1 MISLKQQ
8 PEVFYKIYVFKNST
22 KFTGKHLHRSLFFNK
37 VACLRL
43 NIAGV
48 FLWILQEHFQEH
60 YFFTKHFRRLLLI
73 FLKIYF
79 FFESTACL
87 AIFTTNLQ
95 IINLIS
101 SKKSNPV
108 LFEKLEH
115 YLILNEK
122 KIFDIHPFTE
132 NSTSWNL
139 HSLKIRSL
147 KSVFLEYCKNCDK
160 KCKWGNPIYVNPVF
174 FGCNF
179 ARNKLFPRYFKNI
192 CAKFLHCLSEISLAA
207 ASSSRHLL
215 GVQN

>member
-1 MISLKQQ
+1 M
-8 PEVFYKIYVFKNST
+8 PEAEHSRCFPVNSARTFSRTLFFYKTLPATASDISENIFFLRKHRLSCNIY
-22 KFTGKHLHRSLFFNK
+22 NK
-37 VACLRL
+37 
-43 NIAGV
+43 
-48 FLWILQEHFQEH
+48 
-60 YFFTKHFRRLLLI
+60 
-73 FLKIYF
+73 LK
-79 FFESTACL
+79 
-87 AIFTTNLQ
+87 

-139 HSLKIRSL
+139 HLLKIRSL
-147 KSVFLEYCKNCDK
+147 KLVFLEYCKNCDK

-207 ASSSRHLL
+207 ASSCRHLL